1 VLTKATVVAYRTT
14 LSNISATN
22 PINRKVM
29 PMIFYNG
36 FNLMIDIILVT
47 TAVYYT
53 RWATIRNKKLTDLHE
68 LDYEYNQGW
77 EAGYNQALRNKNE
90 WSKS

>member
-1 VLTKATVVAYRTT
+1 
-14 LSNISATN
+14 
-22 PINRKVM
+22 
-29 PMIFYNG
+29 
-36 FNLMIDIILVT
+36 MIDIILVT